1 MGVGVVMDQATTFH
15 VLGACGV
22 GGITLLAAAVIA
34 HIARHEPAADPD
46 STDNPAERSTQ

>member
-1 MGVGVVMDQATTFH
+1 MDQATTFH

-34 HIARHEPAADPD
+34 HLARREPATTPGPTTH
-46 STDNPAERSTQ
+46 STDNPAERTTT